1 MSQTLFEIVTH
12 VTRDSCRAQARA
24 HSGRRNRTA
33 WILCALMAAG
43 VAVLWAVG
51 SKFADW
57 LTVLLGILLMQML
70 LQSETLG
77 WRLYSARNKEAHEV
91 RLTFADS
98 APGVSD
104 DQLQKLFERFY
115 RTEGSRNRASGG
127 SGLGLAICLNIVEA
141 HNGRIIAAHSPF
153 GGVSITVELPLERDL
168 QREV

>member
-1 MSQTLFEIVTH
+1 M
-12 VTRDSCRAQARA
+12 
-24 HSGRRNRTA
+24 
-33 WILCALMAAG
+33 
-43 VAVLWAVG
+43 
-51 SKFADW
+51 
-57 LTVLLGILLMQML
+57 
-70 LQSETLG
+70 
-77 WRLYSARNKEAHEV
+77 

-153 GGVSITVELPLERDL
+153 GGVSITVELPLERDY
-168 QREV
+168 REKYDRVTNRRKHTAYFDRGR